1 MKSSMDSK
9 IELHVHVHVL
19 IVNVPSGLTPSSSIA
34 SAPFC
39 VCVFAHMCECV
50 HMVMCVCM
58 CVVGKGGNVKLCV
71 KKKTVIIVVQ

>member
-1 MKSSMDSK
+1 MDRK

-19 IVNVPSGLTPSSSIA
+19 TVNVPSGLTPSSSIA

-58 CVVGKGGNVKLCV
+58 YVVGKGGNVKLCV
-71 KKKTVIIVVQ
+71 KKKNSHLLVISLR

>member
-1 MKSSMDSK
+1 MGMIFES
-9 IELHVHVHVL
+9 LL

-58 CVVGKGGNVKLCV
+58 CVVGKGGKGNCV
-71 KKKTVIIVVQ
+71 